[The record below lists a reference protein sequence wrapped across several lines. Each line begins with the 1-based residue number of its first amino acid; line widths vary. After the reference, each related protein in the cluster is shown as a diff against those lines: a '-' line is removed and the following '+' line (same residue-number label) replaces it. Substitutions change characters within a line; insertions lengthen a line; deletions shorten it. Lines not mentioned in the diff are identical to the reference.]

1 MRAKRKGLNLK
12 NGIWGDSKMETG
24 KGLDAYFTDFLGV
37 LRNAMPG
44 VYSLPYR
51 LSGRGFDR
59 LRLQSL
65 GEQSPRLSLWRFSF
79 KAFVRSSLSIVAPI
93 FLMGGPFGNPKG
105 LPLPSARSVN
115 PNGLT
120 LPFDRGSGE
129 ELSQFALGLHTMF
142 FPFGFVGFNAFAR
155 YLAFVCAVITASFG
169 FSWIGF
175 WSLLSVTAY
184 PFGGSAL

>member
-24 KGLDAYFTDFLGV
+24 KGLEAYFTDFLGV
-37 LRNAMPG
+37 LRNEMPG

-51 LSGRGFDR
+51 LSGRGFRR
-59 LRLQSL
+59 LRFISP

-93 FLMGGPFGNPKG
+93 FLMGEPFGGPV
-105 LPLPSARSVN
+105 ARRLLVYGTAN

-120 LPFDRGSGE
+120 LPCRRVVGE
-129 ELSQFALGLHTMF
+129 SSSQFSPGAYTMLFPLSLLGL
-142 FPFGFVGFNAFAR
+142 NAFAR

-169 FSWIGF
+169 FS
-175 WSLLSVTAY
+175 SVFQA
-184 PFGGSAL
+184 SS

>member
-1 MRAKRKGLNLK
+1 MRTKRKGLNLK
-12 NGIWGDSKMETG
+12 DRNRGISKMETG
-24 KGLDAYFTDFLGV
+24 KGLEAYFTAFLGV
-37 LRNAMPG
+37 LRNARPG

-51 LSGRGFDR
+51 LGGRGFSG

-79 KAFVRSSLSIVAPI
+79 KAFVRSSLGIVAPI
-93 FLMGGPFGNPKG
+93 FLMGEPFGNPKG
-105 LPLPSARSVN
+105 LPLPSARSAN
-115 PNGLT
+115 PNGFA
-120 LPFDRGSGE
+120 LPFSGGISE
-129 ELSQFALGLHTMF
+129 GISQFALGLQTMLS
-142 FPFGFVGFNAFAR
+142 PLSLLGLNAFTR

>member
-1 MRAKRKGLNLK
+1 MRTKRKGLNLK
-12 NGIWGDSKMETG
+12 DRNRGISKTESG
-24 KGLDAYFTDFLGV
+24 KGLEAYFTAFLGV
-37 LRNAMPG
+37 LRNARPG

-51 LSGRGFDR
+51 LGGRGFRR
-59 LRLQSL
+59 LRFISP

-93 FLMGGPFGNPKG
+93 FLMGEPFGGPM
-105 LPLPSARSVN
+105 ARRLLVYGTAN

-120 LPFDRGSGE
+120 HPCRRVVGE
-129 ELSQFALGLHTMF
+129 SISQFAPGSYTMLS
-142 FPFGFVGFNAFAR
+142 PLSLLSLNAFTR